1 MTDKMPDE
9 LWRDFPRTAP
19 EFEARFKTEEDWR
32 RQKTAADDAP
42 TCRYGPTIQQVRQVF
57 RGASLN

>member
-19 EFEARFKTEEDWR
+19 EFEARFKTEED
-32 RQKTAADDAP
+32 
-42 TCRYGPTIQQVRQVF
+42 CRAYWIEARWGGKPACAR
-57 RGASLN
+57 

>member
-19 EFEARFKTEEDWR
+19 EFEARFKTEED
-32 RQKTAADDAP
+32 
-42 TCRYGPTIQQVRQVF
+42 CRAYWIE
-57 RGASLN
+57 A